1 MKLGVGMKPSYIML
15 KKHQKLTYFF
25 V

>member
-15 KKHQKLTYFF
+15 KKYQKLTYFF